1 MVWWRWIA
9 QVRRRCLTKAFRR
22 QVVTSWID
30 GDRGKGRER
39 GGDVEGDE
47 EKVHNILPKKV
58 TRCHG

>member
-1 MVWWRWIA
+1 MINWTR
-9 QVRRRCLTKAFRR
+9 LTVF
-22 QVVTSWID
+22 QIIIYGID
-30 GDRGKGRER
+30 GDRGEGRER

>member
-1 MVWWRWIA
+1 MWDKNLINWTR
-9 QVRRRCLTKAFRR
+9 LTGS
-22 QVVTSWID
+22 QIIMYGID
-30 GDRGKGRER
+30 GDRGEGRER